1 MQPSVVCP
9 LLIVFSLTFEGD
21 LRLRSQS
28 CGTRDAGWFARSHVL
43 DACRTVEVERAGRG
57 CDEDRQETLDQV
69 MEEEELRVAKCIC
82 NLISFRTH
90 MRISLPS
97 SYLISVKFHM
107 ML

>member
-28 CGTRDAGWFARSHVL
+28 CGTRDAGWFARSHVF

-57 CDEDRQETLDQV
+57 CDEDRQATLDQV
-69 MEEEELRVAKCIC
+69 RRRRRRRRRRRLDE
-82 NLISFRTH
+82 
-90 MRISLPS
+90 
-97 SYLISVKFHM
+97 SYEASVSKNAI
-107 ML
+107 

>member
-9 LLIVFSLTFEGD
+9 LLTVFSLTFEGD

-57 CDEDRQETLDQV
+57 CDEDRQAVVEVHGERCVKVKEGRGETNAPRRL
-69 MEEEELRVAKCIC
+69 
-82 NLISFRTH
+82 
-90 MRISLPS
+90 
-97 SYLISVKFHM
+97 
-107 ML
+107 